1 MGQTYHAKDA
11 VVYISTSGSTE
22 ASELLGCSEWTLDMS
37 RDAVETTAF
46 GDANKTY
53 VQGLP
58 DISGSLTCFWRDDET
73 KLFSAQAST
82 TAVKCYLYF
91 SRNAATRYA
100 YGTAWFS
107 VSMTSGVSDAV
118 SLTANFVA
126 GGAWSVKT
134 S

>member
-1 MGQTYHAKDA
+1 MATYHAKDA
-11 VVYISTSGSTE
+11 VVYIAANGSDA
-22 ASELLGCSEWTLDMS
+22 ASELVGCSEWTLDMS
-37 RDAVETTAF
+37 RDSVETTAF
-46 GDANKTY
+46 GDTNKTY

-58 DISGSLTCFWRDDET
+58 DTSGSLTCFWRDDET

-82 TAVKCYLYF
+82 SAVRVYLYF

-107 VSMTSGVSDAV
+107 ISMSAGVADAV
-118 SLTANFVA
+118 TMTADFVA
-126 GGAWSVKT
+126 GGNWTVRT